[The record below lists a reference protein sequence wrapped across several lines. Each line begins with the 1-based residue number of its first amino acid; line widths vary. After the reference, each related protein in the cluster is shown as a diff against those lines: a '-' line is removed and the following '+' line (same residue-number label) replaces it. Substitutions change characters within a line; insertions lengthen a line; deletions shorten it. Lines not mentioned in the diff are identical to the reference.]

1 MTPEWQATQ
10 PARAILAGLDPS
22 LWSFNRNHGIPF
34 DYNAWE
40 PRNEHH
46 LPEAARRSA
55 IGAYGRLEV
64 IRARHLGITD
74 AEYRACIDDEQRLE
88 LIARNAQ
95 AMTVS
100 DAIGCEFDRRHTSIR
115 SVAA

>member
-100 DAIGCEFDRRHTSIR
+100 DAVGQEFDGRTNSVR
-115 SVAA
+115 SCAA